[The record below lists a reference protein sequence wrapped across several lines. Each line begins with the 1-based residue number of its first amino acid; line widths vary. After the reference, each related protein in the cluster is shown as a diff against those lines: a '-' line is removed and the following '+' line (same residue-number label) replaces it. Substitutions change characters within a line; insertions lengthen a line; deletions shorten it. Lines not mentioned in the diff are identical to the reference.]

1 MQRLYG
7 LYRQWLM
14 VVVVVFAAECVCA
27 QHVQVCDTVP
37 EKGWIK
43 VKYDRGVVNHLLMLK
58 GTWMCGATVSFTNY
72 SSEDVQ
78 LLSLIKDFDSKLDMF
93 SVHPFAGYFIRDNLC
108 VGVRFGY
115 NRIYANL
122 ANLQIDIDDDMSF
135 SLANIAFKQELFS
148 LTGFHRSYIGLGTSK
163 RFGLFQETSLSF
175 NTGTSNYE
183 RPISESIK
191 ETKTRIREV
200 HLGLNPGVT
209 AFITENVSAEVS
221 FGVVGFKYR
230 EENQMVNGEES
241 GWRKSSGANFKI
253 NLLNI
258 SIGIVAYL

>member
-1 MQRLYG
+1 MRDRNG
-7 LYRQWLM
+7 INIKWLM
-14 VVVVVFAAECVCA
+14 LILLLFGTIGGYA
-27 QHVQVCDTVP
+27 QHNDTIP
-37 EKGWIK
+37 ERGLIKGR
-43 VKYDRGVVNHLLMLK
+43 YDRGIINHLLVLK
-58 GTWMCGATVSFTNY
+58 KTWMCGADVSYTNY
-72 SSEDVQ
+72 DSEDVQ
-78 LLSLIKDFDSKLDMF
+78 LLSLIKDFDSKLDML
-93 SVHPFAGYFIRDNLC
+93 SIHPFVGYFIRHNQC
-108 VGVRFGY
+108 IGVKVGY

-135 SLANIAFKQELFS
+135 SLNKIAFKQELLS
-148 LTGFHRSYIGLGTSK
+148 TAVFHRSYIGFGASK
-163 RFGLFQETSLSF
+163 RLGLFQETSLAF
-175 NTGTSNYE
+175 NTGTSKYE

-191 ETKTRIREV
+191 ETKTRIREI

-230 EENQMVNGEES
+230 EENQTVNGEES

>member
-1 MQRLYG
+1 MIMRKGYSTYG
-7 LYRQWLM
+7 RGLALILLLFLACGVY
-14 VVVVVFAAECVCA
+14 A
-27 QHVQVCDTVP
+27 QHNDTIP
-37 EKGWIK
+37 EKK
-43 VKYDRGVVNHLLMLK
+43 LFKSRYDRGIINHLLVLK
-58 GTWMCGATVSFTNY
+58 KTWMCGADVSYTNY
-72 SSEDVQ
+72 DSEDVQ
-78 LLSLIKDFDSKLDMF
+78 LLSLIKGFDSKLDLL
-93 SVHPFAGYFIRDNLC
+93 SIHPFVGYFIRDNQS

-135 SLANIAFKQELFS
+135 SLANIAFKQELLS
-148 LTGFHRSYIGLGTSK
+148 AAVFHRSYIGFGASK

-175 NTGTSNYE
+175 NTGTSNYD
-183 RPISESIK
+183 RPISEEIK
-191 ETKTRIREV
+191 STKTRIREI

-230 EENQMVNGEES
+230 EENQTVNGEES